1 VDILGG
7 IFMNKFSYTDIDE
20 NVKEYTDFSFT
31 IKDYP
36 EVRTIFLEVNTLDL
50 NKLKNSYTKVNLI
63 IEDEVICKDK
73 IFSEYFKRTDLNK
86 TSFEFR
92 EVK

>member
-1 VDILGG
+1 
-7 IFMNKFSYTDIDE
+7 MNKFSYTDIDE

-31 IKDYP
+31 IKDYS

-63 IEDEVICKDK
+63 IEDEVIYKDK